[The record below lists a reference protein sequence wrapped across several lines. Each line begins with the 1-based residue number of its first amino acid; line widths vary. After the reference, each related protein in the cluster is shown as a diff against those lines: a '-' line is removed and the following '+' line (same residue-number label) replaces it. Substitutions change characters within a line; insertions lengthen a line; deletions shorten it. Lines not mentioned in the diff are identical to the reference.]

1 MKKYGLLVLLSA
13 FYICAHAEPSF
24 DCSKASTSVEKMIC
38 ADSHLG
44 NLDGLLATNYGAL
57 FGSTYGL
64 DEEGS
69 KQVKLSQKEWMKKRN
84 ACTTTEC
91 VASAYKS
98 RIEEICEIPV
108 VSGVNYCQSW
118 DSLENH
124 NSVSAKP
131 SDGINDII
139 SYNENSGVEK
149 KLEPYSINE
158 IIGLVQNSIDENGI
172 YKGSWVDGFSDERM
186 IAFDSQQFGGCEFF
200 YIRFNGKTG
209 GSAIDN
215 LLRFSFP
222 EKESEKLE
230 SSKRFKSRMEE
241 IENPPASE
249 VQSPGCSNWN
259 EKSTKLK
266 AVSNAIL
273 SAVPDIKRRNAE
285 AIEYKNNQKVKA
297 EKEKAL
303 QEEVKIAQNNKLETE
318 RKNKIAEDEKS
329 RQEKSKKDKAL
340 FYLYA
345 AIALVIGS
353 IVWHKFIRRRCPK
366 CNAVSPDLIKEVELE
381 SWLGTKKVSEKLA
394 NGKTKEKIVN
404 TTFSK
409 VESTYKC
416 EECNHTWIEHTKRE
430 K

>member
-1 MKKYGLLVLLSA
+1 MKKYGLVFLLSV
-13 FYICAHAEPSF
+13 FYIGAHAEPSF

-44 NLDGLLATNYGAL
+44 SLDGLLATNYGAL

-64 DEEGS
+64 DEEGI
-69 KQVKLSQKEWMKKRN
+69 KQVKLAQKEWMKKRN

-98 RIEEICEIPV
+98 RIEEICETPV

-118 DSLENH
+118 DSLENQ
-124 NSVSAKP
+124 NSVSEKP
-131 SDGINDII
+131 SDGINNII

-222 EKESEKLE
+222 EKESDKLE
-230 SSKRFKSRMEE
+230 SSKIFKSRMEE

-249 VQSPGCSNWN
+249 MQSPGCSNWN

-266 AVSNAIL
+266 EVSNAIL
-273 SAVPDIKRRNAE
+273 SAVPDIKRINAE

-297 EKEKAL
+297 EKAL
-303 QEEVKIAQNNKLETE
+303 
-318 RKNKIAEDEKS
+318 
-329 RQEKSKKDKAL
+329 QEKSKKDKAL

-345 AIALVIGS
+345 SIALVIGS

-409 VESTYKC
+409 IESTYKC

>member
-1 MKKYGLLVLLSA
+1 
-13 FYICAHAEPSF
+13 
-24 DCSKASTSVEKMIC
+24 MIC

-44 NLDGLLATNYGAL
+44 SLDGLLATNYGAL

-64 DEEGS
+64 DEEGI
-69 KQVKLSQKEWMKKRN
+69 KQVKLAQKEWMKKRN

-98 RIEEICEIPV
+98 RIEEICETPV

-118 DSLENH
+118 DSLENQ
-124 NSVSAKP
+124 NSVSEKP
-131 SDGINDII
+131 SDGINNII

-222 EKESEKLE
+222 EKESDKLE
-230 SSKRFKSRMEE
+230 SSKIFKSRMEE

-249 VQSPGCSNWN
+249 MQSPGCSNWN

-266 AVSNAIL
+266 EVSNAIL
-273 SAVPDIKRRNAE
+273 SAVPDIKRINAE

-297 EKEKAL
+297 EKAL
-303 QEEVKIAQNNKLETE
+303 
-318 RKNKIAEDEKS
+318 
-329 RQEKSKKDKAL
+329 QEKSKKDKAL

-345 AIALVIGS
+345 SIALVIGS

-409 VESTYKC
+409 IESTYKC